1 MFGEALGAE
10 EEVGEPVG
18 SSVGDTVSQKAR
30 MSALLR
36 PSKKI
41 NHIESLHVGMR
52 VGEADGI
59 TVKVGDADG
68 ALTTTGSYLS
78 PNTANTSVNVSIE
91 STPTSHLWLPVFII
105 QSTAMSIS

>member
-18 SSVGDTVSQKAR
+18 SSVGD
-30 MSALLR
+30 
-36 PSKKI
+36 
-41 NHIESLHVGMR
+41 NVGMR